1 MDEDL
6 NWSGATE
13 ITEGGTYSNQTYTS
27 TTADENSVL
36 IDTDDAVTLENP
48 TVTKSGGSDSS
59 DNASFYGINSAV
71 MIKGGTNTTIRGG
84 SVNTSTAGANGI
96 FSYGG
101 NGGRNGASGDGTTVY
116 VIDTRITTTSDN
128 SGGIMTTGGGST
140 AASNLTVTT
149 SGRSSAAI
157 RSDRG
162 GGTVYVDGGSYT
174 SSGLG
179 SPAIYSTAD
188 ITVENATLTSNR
200 SEGICIEGKNSVTL
214 TDCTLTANNTQTNGN
229 AQFLDAIMIY
239 QSQSG
244 DAASG
249 TSTFT
254 MTGGTINNRSGHV
267 FHVTNTNAVIN
278 LENVTIND
286 SGDGIL
292 ISVCDD
298 GWSGASNAAT
308 LNASGQTLSGDI
320 LVGDDSSLT
329 LNISDSST
337 FTGNISGSITNASGS
352 SISSEI
358 GTVNV
363 TLDDT
368 STWNLTGDT
377 YVSSFTGNSAN
388 VITNGYNLYVNGT
401 ALDGTSNSD
410 SSGDSVAAGLA
421 LSADGNT
428 LTADSDFT
436 GDTINLTDYP
446 GVQTLNAAQTSS
458 NVSII
463 GNAQDNSIA
472 AGNGV
477 NMIWGNVGNNTL
489 TGGAVADTFYY
500 TGAGNDLVTNYAVDT
515 DDLILRDTTFAS
527 VTRNGST
534 ISIVS
539 TNGNALIL
547 QTDSTAD
554 DLISYSVDGETFT
567 DAKIADAGTTEIAYS
582 DDIKYFALGS
592 EGTLIVDGED
602 RHEINLDGTL
612 GQEFFNISNINASN
626 STGENILMGDA
637 KSNIIIG
644 GSGTNYLWGGSGSE
658 SDILIGGA
666 GADVFYFGQSDGND
680 TIQNASA
687 SDRVSLYDV
696 NLSDIVSTSENNG
709 VISVALSTGNV
720 VAVESTENLSP
731 TFNLADSSSWKY
743 NRESQ
748 SWQNA

>member
-116 VIDTRITTTSDN
+116 VIDTRITTTGDN

-539 TNGNALIL
+539 TNA
-547 QTDSTAD
+547 T
-554 DLISYSVDGETFT
+554 
-567 DAKIADAGTTEIAYS
+567 
-582 DDIKYFALGS
+582 
-592 EGTLIVDGED
+592 
-602 RHEINLDGTL
+602 R
-612 GQEFFNISNINASN
+612 
-626 STGENILMGDA
+626 
-637 KSNIIIG
+637 
-644 GSGTNYLWGGSGSE
+644 
-658 SDILIGGA
+658 
-666 GADVFYFGQSDGND
+666 
-680 TIQNASA
+680 
-687 SDRVSLYDV
+687 
-696 NLSDIVSTSENNG
+696 
-709 VISVALSTGNV
+709 
-720 VAVESTENLSP
+720 
-731 TFNLADSSSWKY
+731 
-743 NRESQ
+743 
-748 SWQNA
+748 

>member
-116 VIDTRITTTSDN
+116 VIDTRITTTGDN

-214 TDCTLTANNTQTNGN
+214 NDCTLTANNTQTNGN

-539 TNGNALIL
+539 TNDNALIL

-743 NRESQ
+743 NRETQ
-748 SWQNA
+748 AWQNA

>member
-116 VIDTRITTTSDN
+116 VIDTRITTTGDN